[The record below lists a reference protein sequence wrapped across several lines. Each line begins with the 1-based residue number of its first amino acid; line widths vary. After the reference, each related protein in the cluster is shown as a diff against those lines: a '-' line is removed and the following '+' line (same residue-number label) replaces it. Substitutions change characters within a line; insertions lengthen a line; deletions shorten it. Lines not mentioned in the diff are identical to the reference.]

1 MRASN
6 LSRSGLDLTQGTN
19 LIRKQIQCHKVMS
32 QSRAL
37 TLNCFNFKSAE
48 KQFKIREEKWKG
60 RGGYGI
66 KRKLLPRIHIALK
79 HKQ

>member
-1 MRASN
+1 MRATH
-6 LSRSGLDLTQGTN
+6 LSRSGLGLTQGTN
-19 LIRKQIQCHKVMS
+19 LICKQIQFHKVIS

-37 TLNCFNFKSAE
+37 TLNQQKSNL
-48 KQFKIREEKWKG
+48 KFGKRKG

-66 KRKLLPRIHIALK
+66 KIKWLPTIHIALK